1 MSALEKLGA
10 SLTEALRKIIKTP
23 IIDEN
28 AVKELV
34 KDFQRAL
41 LQADVNV
48 HLVLDLTNRIKDR
61 TLKEKLPPGISRKD
75 HVIKV
80 IYEELTKFVGK
91 TPAKILV
98 EPGRINVF
106 MLVGIQGSGKCVVGH
121 SKVSIVN
128 KRVMTIAKLFE
139 EQIGCCESAI
149 ILQDGIA
156 IHPRNLKAYSVNP
169 ETLKMEERPVE
180 WIWKLKA
187 TEELYEV
194 LLDSTTNPKI
204 MTTPEH
210 PFFTFNKGTINR
222 VRVDNL
228 KKGQYVMVPSTIKK
242 DVPWK
247 CEKTCTGSTFTEKE
261 KIKYERTTI
270 GEALKPPS
278 NDLTQH
284 KTDINWVKV
293 KDIQKKSNHSIDYVY
308 DLTIKDHHN
317 FIANNIIVQNTTSS
331 AKMARYF
338 QKRGFKTALICAD
351 TYRLGA
357 FAQLKQ
363 LAKDIHVPVY
373 GKEGEQDVLKIVTQ
387 GVEDFTNDG
396 YEVIII
402 DTAGRHKDEKSLIQ
416 EMKKI
421 TQAVNPNEIILVI
434 DATIGQQATLQA
446 KAFHE
451 ATKIGSI
458 YITKLDGTARG
469 GGALSAVASIGVPI
483 KFVGTGERLEDI
495 DLFVPS
501 RFVGRLLGM
510 GDITGLIQK
519 VKEAEVKLPA
529 KKTKGIL
536 RGRFTLDDMYAQMEA
551 MQSMGP
557 LRHILK
563 MIPGMGYKLP
573 KDTLENAEHK
583 LKKWRYIIQ
592 SMTKE
597 EKLDPKILKSSRIK
611 RISKGSGTTER
622 EVKELIK
629 QYNAMKKLMKSIGK
643 RRLPPLLKKMFDK
656 AG

>member
-10 SLTEALRKIIKTP
+10 SLTEALRKIIKIP
-23 IIDEN
+23 VFDEN

-34 KDFQRAL
+34 KDFQRAF

-48 HLVLDLTNRIKDR
+48 NLVLELTNRIQDR
-61 TLKEKLPPGISRKD
+61 TLKEKLPPGISRRE

-98 EPGRINVF
+98 EPGRINVL
-106 MLVGIQGSGKCVVGH
+106 MLVGIQGSGKCVVG
-121 SKVSIVN
+121 SSQVSLVN
-128 KRVMTIAKLFE
+128 KEIMTIAQLFE
-139 EQIGCCESAI
+139 EQLSCCENAV

-156 IHPRNLKAYSVNP
+156 IHPRNLFAYSINP
-169 ETLKMEERPVE
+169 NTLKMEEKQIE

-187 TEELYEV
+187 TEVLYEV
-194 LLDSTTNPKI
+194 FLDSVIRPKI
-204 MTTPEH
+204 ITTPEH
-210 PFFTFNKGTINR
+210 PFFTLTNGTIHR
-222 VRVDNL
+222 IRIDNL
-228 KKGQYVMVPSTIKK
+228 RKGQYVMVPSPIRQDNSYRCETPGSNYPNDKK
-242 DVPWK
+242 IRSD
-247 CEKTCTGSTFTEKE
+247 
-261 KIKYERTTI
+261 KIII
-270 GEALKPPS
+270 GEALKS
-278 NDLTQH
+278 SSTDLTQYEN
-284 KTDINWVKV
+284 DVNWVKI
-293 KDIQKKSNHSIDYVY
+293 KDIQKKSNDSINYVY

-331 AKMARYF
+331 AKIARYF

-363 LAKDIHVPVY
+363 LTKDLHIPVY
-373 GKEGEQDVLKIVTQ
+373 GKEGEQDVLSIVTQ
-387 GVEDFTNDG
+387 GVTTFTTEG

-416 EMKKI
+416 EMKMI
-421 TQAVNPNEIILVI
+421 TQTVKPDEIILII
-434 DATIGQQATLQA
+434 DATIGQQAALQA

-458 YITKLDGTARG
+458 CITKLDGTARG

-483 KFVGTGERLEDI
+483 KFVGTGERIDDI
-495 DLFVPS
+495 DLFIPS

-510 GDITGLIQK
+510 GDINGLLQK
-519 VKEAEVKLPA
+519 VKDAEVKLPE
-529 KKTKGIL
+529 KKTKAIL
-536 RGRFTLDDMYAQMEA
+536 RGRFTLDDMYTQMEA
-551 MQSMGP
+551 MKSMGP

-563 MIPGMGYKLP
+563 MIPGIGYKLP
-573 KDTLENAEHK
+573 EDSLEDAEHK
-583 LKKWRYIIQ
+583 LKKWRYMIQ

-597 EKLDPKILKSSRIK
+597 EKLDPKIIKSSRIK

-629 QYNAMKKLMKSIGK
+629 QYNAMKKLMKSFGK
-643 RRLPPLLKKMFDK
+643 RRLPPSFKRMFDK

>member
-1 MSALEKLGA
+1 MSALEKLGT
-10 SLTEALRKIIKTP
+10 SLTEALRKIIKIP

-48 HLVLDLTNRIKDR
+48 HLVLDLTNRIQER
-61 TLKEKLPPGISRKD
+61 TLKEKLPLGISRRE

-98 EPGRINVF
+98 EPGRLNIF

-121 SKVSIVN
+121 SKVSLVN
-128 KRVMTIAKLFE
+128 RQIITIAQLFE

-156 IHPRNLKAYSVNP
+156 IHPRNLKAHSINL

-194 LLDSTTNPKI
+194 LLDSTTSPTI
-204 MTTPEH
+204 ITTPEH
-210 PFFTFNKGTINR
+210 PFFTINKGTINR
-222 VRVDNL
+222 VRVENL
-228 KKGQYVMVPSTIKK
+228 RRGQYVMVPSTIWK
-242 DVPWK
+242 DTP
-247 CEKTCTGSTFTEKE
+247 CGYEKTCTDTEE
-261 KIKYERTTI
+261 KKIEFNRVIIEET
-270 GEALKPPS
+270 LKPSS
-278 NDLTQH
+278 NSFTHH
-284 KTDINWVKV
+284 KTDIHWVKV

-317 FIANNIIVQNTTSS
+317 FIANSIIVQNTTSS

-338 QKRGFKTALICAD
+338 QKRSFKTALICGD

-363 LAKDIHVPVY
+363 LTKDINVPVY
-373 GKEGEQDVLKIVTQ
+373 GKEGGQDVLSIVAK
-387 GVEDFTNDG
+387 GVKDFTNEG

-421 TQAVNPNEIILVI
+421 TQAVNPNEVILVI
-434 DATIGQQATLQA
+434 DATIGQQAALQA

-458 YITKLDGTARG
+458 CLTKLDGTARG

-483 KFVGTGERLEDI
+483 KFVGTGEGIEDI

-510 GDITGLIQK
+510 GDINGLIQK
-519 VKEAEVKLPA
+519 VKEAEATLPE
-529 KKTKGIL
+529 KKTKAIL
-536 RGRFTLDDMYAQMEA
+536 RGRFTLEDMYAQMES
-551 MQSMGP
+551 MKSMGP

-563 MIPGMGYKLP
+563 MIPGMSYKLP
-573 KDTLENAEHK
+573 DDTLEDAEYK

-629 QYNAMKKLMKSIGK
+629 QYNAMKKLMKSFGK
-643 RRLPPLLKKMFDK
+643 RRLPPIFKRMFDK

>member
-10 SLTEALRKIIKTP
+10 SLTKALRKIIKNP
-23 IIDEN
+23 LIDEN

-48 HLVLDLTNRIKDR
+48 HLVLDLTNRIKER
-61 TLKEKLPPGISRKD
+61 TLKEKLPPGISRRD

-80 IYEELTKFVGK
+80 IYEELTKFVGE

-98 EPGRINVF
+98 EPGRVNIF
-106 MLVGIQGSGKCVVGH
+106 MLVGIQGSGKCVVGN
-121 SKVSIVN
+121 SKVSMVDLPI
-128 KRVMTIAKLFE
+128 MTIAKLFE
-139 EQIGCCESAI
+139 EQISCCDNAI

-156 IHPRNLKAYSVNP
+156 IQPRNLRAYSINL

-187 TEELYEV
+187 TEDLYEV

-210 PFFTFNKGTINR
+210 PFFILNNGNINR
-222 VRVDNL
+222 IRADNL
-228 KKGQYVMVPSTIKK
+228 KIGQYVMAPSTIWQN
-242 DVPWK
+242 VLLK
-247 CEKTCTGSTFTEKE
+247 CEKTGTGSISTKEE
-261 KIKYERTTI
+261 KIKYKRTTI
-270 GEALKPPS
+270 RESFKTSLH
-278 NDLTQH
+278 DVTQH
-284 KTDINWVKV
+284 KSNINWIKI

-331 AKMARYF
+331 AKIARYL

-373 GKEGEQDVLKIVTQ
+373 GKERGEDVLTIVTQ
-387 GVEDFTNDG
+387 GVEDFTNEG

-402 DTAGRHKDEKSLIQ
+402 DTAGRHKDEKNLIK

-421 TQAVNPNEIILVI
+421 TQTVNLDEIILVI

-458 YITKLDGTARG
+458 CITKLDGTARG

-483 KFVGTGERLEDI
+483 KFVGTGERLENI

-510 GDITGLIQK
+510 GDINGLIQK
-519 VKEAEVKLPA
+519 VKEAEIKLPE
-529 KKTKGIL
+529 KTTRDIL
-536 RGRFTLDDMYAQMEA
+536 RGRFTLDDMFAQMEA
-551 MQSMGP
+551 MKSMGP
-557 LRHILK
+557 LKNILK

-573 KDTLENAEHK
+573 KDTLEDAEYK

-622 EVKELIK
+622 DVKDLIK
-629 QYNAMKKLMKSIGK
+629 QYTSMKKLMKSIGK
-643 RRLPPLLKKMFDK
+643 RRLPPMLKKMFDR
-656 AG
+656 A